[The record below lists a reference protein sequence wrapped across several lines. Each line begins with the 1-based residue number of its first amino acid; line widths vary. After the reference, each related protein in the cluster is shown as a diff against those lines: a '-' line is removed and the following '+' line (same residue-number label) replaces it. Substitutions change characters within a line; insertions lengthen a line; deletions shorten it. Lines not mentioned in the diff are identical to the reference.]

1 MPRTARI
8 VIPGRP
14 HHITQRGNRGETVF
28 HNDDQRRLYLR
39 LLEQYANE
47 RGLVI
52 RAYCLMTN
60 HVHLIA
66 VPSDKDSLAATLR
79 PVHLRYSQKHNY
91 EMGVKGVLW
100 QGRFYSCLLE
110 GDHYWTAV
118 RYVERN
124 PVRAGMVSRAEDY
137 PWSSAGLRCGLRRDS
152 LLLEPGP
159 RDWPQWLW
167 NMPRQEQRARWSK
180 WLASPEDKAMVDI
193 IRNCTRS
200 GWPAGNKADLAQLG
214 EQLGIPL
221 LPPRRGRPK
230 KEK

>member
-8 VIPGRP
+8 VVPGRP

-28 HNDDQRRLYLR
+28 NNDDQRRLYLR

-60 HVHLIA
+60 HVHLI
-66 VPSDKDSLAATLR
+66 VR

-91 EMGVKGVLW
+91 EMHVKGVLW

-124 PVRAGMVSRAEDY
+124 PVRAGMVNRAEEY

-152 LLLEPGP
+152 LVAEPGP
-159 RDWPQWLW
+159 LDWPQWLW
-167 NMPRQEQRARWSK
+167 NMPRQEQRARWAK

-200 GWPAGNKADLAQLG
+200 GWPAGNKAGLARLG
-214 EQLGIPL
+214 EQLGIRL
-221 LPPRRGRPK
+221 LPPRRGRPR